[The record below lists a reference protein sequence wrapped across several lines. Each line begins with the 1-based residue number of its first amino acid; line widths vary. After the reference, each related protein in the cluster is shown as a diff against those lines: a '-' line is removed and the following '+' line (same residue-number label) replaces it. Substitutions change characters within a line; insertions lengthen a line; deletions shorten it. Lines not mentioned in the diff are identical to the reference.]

1 VGSVGTIGIVLT
13 NDRRLCRHEHGEGTQ
28 GIVPKINLS
37 FNSNVQ

>member
-1 VGSVGTIGIVLT
+1 VGSVGTIGIVRT

-28 GIVPKINLS
+28 EIVSKINVS